1 MITTFRPSGC
11 TNACR
16 HSHRVSAGFKTA
28 LFSTKP
34 YIPYIVREPSMSIS
48 AIICD
53 APIAHKA
60 EGSDPYAWLQERD
73 TEAVLDYLKA
83 ENSYQQAQTADQ
95 AALRETLFEEIK
107 GRILETDLSLPSPWG
122 PYLYYT
128 RTTAGDEYA
137 LHYRCPRPA
146 DDSLTLDESREQLLL
161 DPNVLANGGFFSLG
175 AFSISPDHQRLAYS
189 IDSTGDEIYTL
200 FVKELSDGRVSE
212 LEFQDCDGSM
222 TWANDSLTLF
232 FGELDDT
239 HRPHK
244 LYRYRLD
251 GTAAEEVFHE
261 PDGRFFMHCY
271 RASSEQQLLLSVG
284 SKTTSEVWV
293 LDANQPQQ
301 DFSCIAPRVEDH
313 EYDVDHGAL
322 DGQWTWFIRTNRDG
336 INFALY
342 TAVDTGVA
350 PIEAQW
356 QILIPHSDTVMI
368 DGMSLN
374 AGAMTLSLREGGLP
388 IIEVHP
394 QDLPSYRVQLPDAAY
409 SLHVQNTLE
418 FASERIRLR
427 YEALNRPAQIRQ
439 LQLSNG
445 EQQVLK
451 QTPVLGPFDADA
463 YVSQRLWAT
472 APDGTQI
479 PISLV
484 IKREALGKPVP
495 LYLYGYGAYGE
506 SLDPWF
512 SHARLSLLDRGMAFA
527 IAHVR
532 GGGELGEAWYR
543 AGKQEH
549 KQNTFS
555 DFIACAEHL
564 IANGFT
570 SAPQLAISGGSA
582 GGLLIGAVL
591 NQRPELFGAAIAE
604 VPFVDVLNT
613 MLDPDLP
620 LTVTEYDEWG
630 NPQEPDVYERL
641 KAYAPYENVKAQ
653 AYPAMLVIAG
663 YNDSRVQYW
672 EAAKWVAKLRTAKT
686 DTNPL
691 LLKTELGAGHGG
703 MSGRYQGLRD
713 VALEYA
719 FLFKVLGVA

>member
-1 MITTFRPSGC
+1 MPL
-11 TNACR
+11 
-16 HSHRVSAGFKTA
+16 TA
-28 LFSTKP
+28 NDS
-34 YIPYIVREPSMSIS
+34 S
-48 AIICD
+48 

-60 EGSDPYAWLQERD
+60 EGADPYAWLQERD
-73 TEAVLDYLKA
+73 TDAVLDYLKA
-83 ENSYQQAQTADQ
+83 ENSYLDAQLAHQ
-95 AALRETLFEEIK
+95 GPLRETLFQEIK

-137 LHYRCPRPA
+137 RHYRCPRPA
-146 DDSLTLDESREQLLL
+146 DDSLTVDESREQLLL
-161 DPNVLANGGFFSLG
+161 DPNALANGGFFSLG

-189 IDSTGDEIYTL
+189 LDTTGEEIYTL
-200 FVKELSDGRVSE
+200 FVKELASDKVSE
-212 LEFQDCDGSM
+212 LSFDNCDGSM

-244 LYRYRLD
+244 LLRYRLD

-261 PDGRFFMHCY
+261 PDGRFFLHCY
-271 RASSEQQLLLSVG
+271 RSSSERQLLLSLG
-284 SKTTSEVWV
+284 SKTTGETWA
-293 LDANQPQQ
+293 LDATQPQLP
-301 DFSCIAPRVEDH
+301 FTCLAPRVEGH
-313 EYDVDHGAL
+313 EYDVDHGLL
-322 DGQWTWFIRTNRDG
+322 DGQWAWFIRSNRDG
-336 INFALY
+336 INFTLY
-342 TAVDTGVA
+342 QAEDNGAIPEQDDWQLLVPHNPEVMLDGV
-350 PIEAQW
+350 
-356 QILIPHSDTVMI
+356 T
-368 DGMSLN
+368 LN
-374 AGAMTLSLREGGLP
+374 AAAMTLSLREGGLP

-394 QDLPSYRVQLPDAAY
+394 RDLPVYRVQLPDAAY
-409 SLHVQNTLE
+409 SLHVQNSLE
-418 FASERIRLR
+418 FSSERIRLR
-427 YEALNRPAQIRQ
+427 YEALNRPAQVRQ
-439 LQLSNG
+439 LQLADG
-445 EQQVLK
+445 QQQVLK
-451 QTPVLGPFDADA
+451 ETPVLGPFDPEA

-472 APDGTQI
+472 AADGTQV

-484 IKREALGKPVP
+484 VKRDCLGQPTP

-512 SHARLSLLDRGMAFA
+512 SHARLSLLDRGVAFA

-564 IANGFT
+564 IAQGLT
-570 SAPQLAISGGSA
+570 SAQQLAISGGSA

-591 NQRPELFGAAIAE
+591 NQRPELFKVAIAE

-613 MLDPDLP
+613 MLDPELP

-630 NPQEPDVYERL
+630 NPEEPEVYARI
-641 KAYAPYENVKAQ
+641 KAYAPYENVRAQ
-653 AYPAMLVIAG
+653 AYPALLVIAG

-672 EAAKWVAKLRTAKT
+672 EAAKWVARLRATRT
-686 DTNPL
+686 DGNPL

-719 FLFKVLGVA
+719 FILNILGLA

>member
-1 MITTFRPSGC
+1 MPLSA
-11 TNACR
+11 NAT
-16 HSHRVSAGFKTA
+16 S
-28 LFSTKP
+28 
-34 YIPYIVREPSMSIS
+34 
-48 AIICD
+48 

-73 TEAVLDYLKA
+73 TDAVLDYLKA
-83 ENSYQQAQTADQ
+83 ENSYQESALADQ
-95 AALRETLFEEIK
+95 AALRETLFQEIK

-137 LHYRCPRPA
+137 RHYRCPRPA
-146 DDSLTLDESREQLLL
+146 DDSLSVDESAEQLLL
-161 DPNVLANGGFFSLG
+161 DPNELAGGGFFSLG

-189 IDSTGDEIYTL
+189 LDTTGEEVYTL
-200 FVKELSDGRVSE
+200 FVKELSNGKLSE
-212 LEFQDCDGSM
+212 LAFEDCDGSM

-261 PDGRFFMHCY
+261 PDGRFFLHCY
-271 RASSEQQLLLSVG
+271 RASSERQLLLSLG
-284 SKTTSEVWV
+284 SKTTSEVWA
-293 LDANQPQQ
+293 LDASRPQEA
-301 DFSCIAPRVEDH
+301 FACLAPRVEDH
-313 EYDVDHGAL
+313 EYDVDHGLL
-322 DGQWTWFIRTNRDG
+322 DGQWTWFIRSNRDG
-336 INFALY
+336 INYALY
-342 TAVDTGVA
+342 QA
-350 PIEAQW
+350 PDLGQAPEEADW
-356 QILIPHSDTVMI
+356 QLLIPHSDTVML
-368 DGMSLN
+368 DGLSLN

-394 QDLPSYRVQLPDAAY
+394 DGLPAYRVQLPDAAY

-418 FASERIRLR
+418 FVSDRIRLR
-427 YEALNRPAQIRQ
+427 YEALNRPAQVRQ
-439 LQLSNG
+439 LMLASGAQS
-445 EQQVLK
+445 VLK
-451 QTPVLGPFDADA
+451 ETPVLGVFDPEA
-463 YVSQRLWAT
+463 YVSQRLWAS
-472 APDGTQI
+472 AADGTQV

-484 IKREALGKPVP
+484 IKREALGQPTP

-512 SHARLSLLDRGMAFA
+512 SHARLSLLDRGVAFA

-564 IANGFT
+564 IAEGLT
-570 SAPQLAISGGSA
+570 SPEQLVISGGSA

-591 NQRPELFGAAIAE
+591 NQRPELFKAAIAE

-613 MLDPDLP
+613 MLDPELP

-630 NPQEPDVYERL
+630 NPEEPEVFDRI
-641 KAYAPYENVKAQ
+641 KAYAPYENVRAQ
-653 AYPAMLVIAG
+653 AYPATLVIAG

-672 EAAKWVAKLRTAKT
+672 EAAKWVAKLRANKT
-686 DTNPL
+686 DDNLL

-719 FLFKVLGVA
+719 FVLKILGLA

>member
-1 MITTFRPSGC
+1 MSLS
-11 TNACR
+11 A
-16 HSHRVSAGFKTA
+16 HVSN
-28 LFSTKP
+28 
-34 YIPYIVREPSMSIS
+34 
-48 AIICD
+48 
-53 APIAHKA
+53 APIARRDP
-60 EGSDPYAWLQERD
+60 GVDPYAWLQERD
-73 TEAVLDYLKA
+73 TDAVLDYLKA
-83 ENSYQQAQTADQ
+83 ENSYQEAQLADQ
-95 AALRETLFEEIK
+95 AELRETLFQEIK

-128 RTTAGDEYA
+128 RTTAGDEYPR
-137 LHYRCPRPA
+137 HYRCPRPA
-146 DDSLTLDESREQLLL
+146 DDSLSVDESREQLLL
-161 DPNVLANGGFFSLG
+161 DPNVLAGGGFFSLG

-189 IDSTGDEIYTL
+189 LDTTGDEIYTL
-200 FVKELSDGRVSE
+200 FVKELSNDKVSE
-212 LEFQDCDGSM
+212 LSFADCDGSM

-244 LYRYRLD
+244 LWRYRLD

-261 PDGRFFMHCY
+261 PDGRFFLHCY
-271 RASSEQQLLLSVG
+271 RSSSEKQLILSLG

-293 LDANQPQQ
+293 LDAAQPQRP
-301 DFSCIAPRVEDH
+301 FTCLAPRVENH
-313 EYDVDHGAL
+313 EYDVDHGLL
-322 DGQWTWFIRTNRDG
+322 DGQWTWLIRSNRDG

-342 TAVDTGVA
+342 QAADTGVA
-350 PIEAQW
+350 PTEADW
-356 QILIPHSDTVMI
+356 QNLIPHSDTVMI
-368 DGMSLN
+368 DGLSLN

-394 QDLPSYRVQLPDAAY
+394 QGLPAYRVQLPDAAY
-409 SLHVQNTLE
+409 SLHVQNSLE
-418 FASERIRLR
+418 FVSDRIRLR

-439 LQLSNG
+439 LDLASGAQV
-445 EQQVLK
+445 VLK

-472 APDGTQI
+472 APDGTQV

-484 IKREALGKPVP
+484 VKREALGQPVP

-512 SHARLSLLDRGMAFA
+512 SHSRLSLLDRGVAFA

-549 KQNTFS
+549 KHNTFS

-564 IANGFT
+564 ISNGFT
-570 SAPQLAISGGSA
+570 TAEQLAISGGSA

-591 NQRPELFGAAIAE
+591 NQRPELFKVAIAE

-630 NPQEPDVYERL
+630 NPEEPHVYDRIR
-641 KAYAPYENVKAQ
+641 AYAPYENVSAQ
-653 AYPAMLVIAG
+653 AYPALLVIAG

-672 EAAKWVAKLRTAKT
+672 EAAKWVAKLRATKT
-686 DTNPL
+686 DDNPL

-719 FLFKVLGVA
+719 FVLKVLRVA

>member
-1 MITTFRPSGC
+1 MPLPANDS
-11 TNACR
+11 
-16 HSHRVSAGFKTA
+16 S
-28 LFSTKP
+28 
-34 YIPYIVREPSMSIS
+34 
-48 AIICD
+48 

-60 EGSDPYAWLQERD
+60 NGADPYAWLQERD
-73 TEAVLDYLKA
+73 TDAVLDYLKA
-83 ENSYQQAQTADQ
+83 ENSYLDAQLAHQAP
-95 AALRETLFEEIK
+95 LRETLFQEIK

-128 RTTAGDEYA
+128 RTTAGDEYPR
-137 LHYRCPRPA
+137 HYRCPRPA
-146 DDSLTLDESREQLLL
+146 DDSLTVDASREQLLL
-161 DPNVLANGGFFSLG
+161 DPNALANGGFFSLG

-189 IDSTGDEIYTL
+189 LDTTGEEIYTL
-200 FVKELSDGRVSE
+200 FVKELASGKVSE
-212 LEFQDCDGSM
+212 LSFDNCDGSM

-244 LYRYRLD
+244 LFRYRLD

-261 PDGRFFMHCY
+261 PDGRFFLHCY
-271 RASSEQQLLLSVG
+271 RSSSERQLLLSLS
-284 SKTTSEVWV
+284 SKTTGETWV
-293 LDANQPQQ
+293 LDAAQPQLP
-301 DFSCIAPRVEDH
+301 FTRLAPRVEGH
-313 EYDVDHGAL
+313 EYDVDHGQL
-322 DGQWTWFIRTNRDG
+322 DGQWTWFIRSNREG

-342 TAVDTGVA
+342 QAVDNGAPPEQDDWRLLVPHNPEVMLDGV
-350 PIEAQW
+350 
-356 QILIPHSDTVMI
+356 T
-368 DGMSLN
+368 LN

-394 QDLPSYRVQLPDAAY
+394 QGLPAYRVQLPDAAY
-409 SLHVQNTLE
+409 SLHVQNSLE
-418 FASERIRLR
+418 FSSERIRLR
-427 YEALNRPAQIRQ
+427 YEALNRPAQVRQ
-439 LQLSNG
+439 LQLADG
-445 EQQVLK
+445 QQQVLK
-451 QTPVLGPFDADA
+451 QTPVLGPFDPDA
-463 YVSQRLWAT
+463 YVSQRLWAS
-472 APDGTQI
+472 AADGTQV

-484 IKREALGKPVP
+484 VKRECLGQPTP

-512 SHARLSLLDRGMAFA
+512 SHARLSLLDRGVAFA

-564 IANGFT
+564 IAQGLT
-570 SAPQLAISGGSA
+570 SAQQLAISGGSA

-591 NQRPELFGAAIAE
+591 NQRPELFRAAIAE

-613 MLDPDLP
+613 MLDPELP

-630 NPQEPDVYERL
+630 NPEEPEVYERI
-641 KAYAPYENVKAQ
+641 KAYAPYENVRAQ
-653 AYPAMLVIAG
+653 AYPATLVIAG

-672 EAAKWVAKLRTAKT
+672 EAAKWVAKLRATKT
-686 DTNPL
+686 DDNPL

-719 FLFKVLGVA
+719 FILNILGLG

>member
-1 MITTFRPSGC
+1 MPPSTHIT
-11 TNACR
+11 A
-16 HSHRVSAGFKTA
+16 
-28 LFSTKP
+28 
-34 YIPYIVREPSMSIS
+34 
-48 AIICD
+48 
-53 APIAHKA
+53 APIARSA
-60 EGSDPYAWLQERD
+60 PGQDPYAWLQERD
-73 TEAVLDYLKA
+73 SSEVLDYLKA
-83 ENSYQQAQTADQ
+83 ENAWQEAQLDDQ
-95 AALRETLFEEIK
+95 KELRETLFQEIK

-128 RTTAGDEYA
+128 RTTAGDEYPR
-137 LHYRCPRPA
+137 HYRCPRPA
-146 DDSLTLDESREQLLL
+146 DDSQQIDESAEELLL

-175 AFSISPDHQRLAYS
+175 AFSISPDHKRLAYS
-189 IDSTGDEIYTL
+189 LDTNGEEIYTL
-200 FVKELSDGRVSE
+200 YVKELSSGKVSE
-212 LEFQDCDGSM
+212 LTFENCDGSM

-251 GTAAEEVFHE
+251 GTAAEQVFHE
-261 PDGRFFMHCY
+261 PDGRFFLHCY
-271 RASSEQQLLLSVG
+271 RSSSERQLLLALG
-284 SKTTSEVWV
+284 SKTTSEIWA
-293 LDANQPQQ
+293 LDAEQPQQ
-301 DFSCIAPRVEDH
+301 AFACLAPRVEGH
-313 EYDVDHGAL
+313 EYDVDHGKL
-322 DGQWTWFIRTNRDG
+322 EDQWTWFIRSNRDG
-336 INFALY
+336 INFALFQAPGNGSVPSEEQWHNLIAHDD
-342 TAVDTGVA
+342 AVMLDGV
-350 PIEAQW
+350 
-356 QILIPHSDTVMI
+356 T
-368 DGMSLN
+368 LN
-374 AGAMTLSLREGGLP
+374 ARAMTLSLRIGGLP
-388 IIEVHP
+388 VIDVHP
-394 QDLPSYRVQLPDAAY
+394 QGLPSYRVELPDAAY
-409 SLHVQNTLE
+409 SLYVQNSLE
-418 FASERIRLR
+418 FDSDKIRLR
-427 YEALNRPAQIRQ
+427 YEALNRPAQVRQ
-439 LQLSNG
+439 LELASG
-445 EQQVLK
+445 AQQVLK
-451 QTPVLGPFDADA
+451 ETPVLGEFNADD

-472 APDGTQI
+472 SADGTQV

-484 IKREALGKPVP
+484 VKRDQVGQPTP
-495 LYLYGYGAYGE
+495 LYLYGYGAYGS

-512 SHARLSLLDRGMAFA
+512 SHARLSLLDRGVAFA

-564 IANGFT
+564 IAQGLTT
-570 SAPQLAISGGSA
+570 SKQLAISGGSA

-591 NQRPELFGAAIAE
+591 NQRPELFQAAIAE

-630 NPQEPDVYERL
+630 NPQEPEVYERI
-641 KAYAPYENVKAQ
+641 KAYAPYENVSAQ

-672 EAAKWVAKLRTAKT
+672 EAAKWVAKLRATKT
-686 DTNPL
+686 DDNLL

-719 FLFKVLGVA
+719 FVFKALGLV

>member
-1 MITTFRPSGC
+1 MPPSTHIT
-11 TNACR
+11 A
-16 HSHRVSAGFKTA
+16 
-28 LFSTKP
+28 
-34 YIPYIVREPSMSIS
+34 
-48 AIICD
+48 
-53 APIAHKA
+53 APIARSA
-60 EGSDPYAWLQERD
+60 PGQDPYAWLQERD
-73 TEAVLDYLKA
+73 SSEVLDYLKA
-83 ENSYQQAQTADQ
+83 ENAWQEAQLADQ
-95 AALRETLFEEIK
+95 KELRETLFQEIK

-137 LHYRCPRPA
+137 RHYRCPRPA
-146 DDSLTLDESREQLLL
+146 DDSQQIDEHAEELLL

-175 AFSISPDHQRLAYS
+175 AFSISPDHKRLAYS
-189 IDSTGDEIYTL
+189 LDTNGEEIYTL
-200 FVKELSDGRVSE
+200 YVKELSSGKVSE
-212 LEFQDCDGSM
+212 LAFEDCDGSM

-232 FGELDDT
+232 FGELDET

-244 LYRYRLD
+244 LYRYHLD

-261 PDGRFFMHCY
+261 PDGRFFLHCY
-271 RASSEQQLLLSVG
+271 RSSSERQLLLSLG
-284 SKTTSEVWV
+284 SKTTSEIWA
-293 LDANQPQQ
+293 LDAEQPQQ
-301 DFSCIAPRVEDH
+301 AFACLAPRVEGH
-313 EYDVDHGAL
+313 EYDVDHGKL
-322 DGQWTWFIRTNRDG
+322 NEQWTWFIRSNRDG
-336 INFALY
+336 INFALFQ
-342 TAVDTGVA
+342 AADNAGV
-350 PIEAQW
+350 PSEDQW
-356 QILIPHSDTVMI
+356 QNLIAHDNAVML
-368 DGMSLN
+368 DGVTLN
-374 AGAMTLSLREGGLP
+374 ARAMTLSLRIGGLP
-388 IIEVHP
+388 VIDVHP
-394 QDLPSYRVQLPDAAY
+394 QGLPSYRVELPDAAY
-409 SLHVQNTLE
+409 SLYVQNSLE
-418 FASERIRLR
+418 FDSDKIRLR
-427 YEALNRPAQIRQ
+427 YEALNRPAQVRQ
-439 LQLSNG
+439 LELASGVQH
-445 EQQVLK
+445 VLK
-451 QTPVLGPFDADA
+451 ETPVLGVFNADD

-472 APDGTQI
+472 SADGTQV

-484 IKREALGKPVP
+484 VRRDQVGQPTP
-495 LYLYGYGAYGE
+495 LYLYGYGAYGS

-512 SHARLSLLDRGMAFA
+512 SHARLSLLDRGVAFA

-564 IANGFT
+564 IAQGLTT
-570 SAPQLAISGGSA
+570 SEQLAISGGSA

-591 NQRPELFGAAIAE
+591 NQRPELFQAAIAE

-630 NPQEPDVYERL
+630 NPQEPEVYARI
-641 KAYAPYENVKAQ
+641 KAYAPYENVSAQ

-672 EAAKWVAKLRTAKT
+672 EAAKWVAKLRATKT
-686 DTNPL
+686 DDNLL

-719 FLFKVLGVA
+719 FVFKALGLV

>member
-1 MITTFRPSGC
+1 MPPS
-11 TNACR
+11 THA
-16 HSHRVSAGFKTA
+16 AG
-28 LFSTKP
+28 
-34 YIPYIVREPSMSIS
+34 
-48 AIICD
+48 
-53 APIAHKA
+53 APIARQDS
-60 EGSDPYAWLQERD
+60 GQDPYAWLQERD
-73 TEAVLDYLKA
+73 SSEVLDYLKA
-83 ENSYQQAQTADQ
+83 ENAWQEAQLADQ
-95 AALRETLFEEIK
+95 KELRETLFQEIK

-137 LHYRCPRPA
+137 RHYRCPRPA
-146 DDSLTLDESREQLLL
+146 DDSQQIDENAEELLL

-189 IDSTGDEIYTL
+189 LDTNGEEIYTL
-200 FVKELSDGRVSE
+200 YVKELSSGKVSE
-212 LEFQDCDGSM
+212 LAFKDCDGSM

-232 FGELDDT
+232 FGELDET

-261 PDGRFFMHCY
+261 PDGRFFLHCY
-271 RASSEQQLLLSVG
+271 RSSSERQLLLSLG
-284 SKTTSEVWV
+284 SKTTSEIWA
-293 LDANQPQQ
+293 LDAEQPQQ
-301 DFSCIAPRVEDH
+301 AFACLAPRVEGH
-313 EYDVDHGAL
+313 EYDVDHGKL
-322 DGQWTWFIRTNRDG
+322 DEQWTWFIRSNRDG
-336 INFALY
+336 INFALFQ
-342 TAVDTGVA
+342 AADNAGV
-350 PIEAQW
+350 PSEDQW
-356 QILIPHSDTVMI
+356 QNLIAHDDAVML
-368 DGMSLN
+368 DGVTLN
-374 AGAMTLSLREGGLP
+374 ARAMTLSLRIGGLP
-388 IIEVHP
+388 VIDVHP
-394 QDLPSYRVQLPDAAY
+394 QGLPSYRVELPDAAY
-409 SLHVQNTLE
+409 SLYVQNSLE
-418 FASERIRLR
+418 FDSDKIRLR
-427 YEALNRPAQIRQ
+427 YEALNRPAQVRQ
-439 LQLSNG
+439 LELASGVQH
-445 EQQVLK
+445 VLK
-451 QTPVLGPFDADA
+451 ETPVLGVFNADD

-472 APDGTQI
+472 SADGTQV

-484 IKREALGKPVP
+484 VRRDQVGRPTP
-495 LYLYGYGAYGE
+495 LYLYGYGAYGS

-512 SHARLSLLDRGMAFA
+512 SHARLSLLDRGVAFA

-564 IANGFT
+564 IAQGLTT
-570 SAPQLAISGGSA
+570 SEQLAISGGSA

-591 NQRPELFGAAIAE
+591 NQRPELFQAAIAE

-630 NPQEPDVYERL
+630 NPQEPEVYARI
-641 KAYAPYENVKAQ
+641 KAYAPYENVSAQ

-672 EAAKWVAKLRTAKT
+672 EAAKWVAKLRATKT
-686 DTNPL
+686 DDNLL

-719 FLFKVLGVA
+719 FVFKALGLV

>member
-1 MITTFRPSGC
+1 MP
-11 TNACR
+11 
-16 HSHRVSAGFKTA
+16 HSAHAS
-28 LFSTKP
+28 S
-34 YIPYIVREPSMSIS
+34 
-48 AIICD
+48 

-60 EGSDPYAWLQERD
+60 DGDDPYAWLQERD
-73 TEAVLDYLKA
+73 TAPVLDYLKA
-83 ENSYQQAQTADQ
+83 ENAYQEAMLADQ
-95 AALRETLFEEIK
+95 AELRENLFNEIK

-137 LHYRCPRPA
+137 RHYRCPRPA
-146 DDSLTLDESREQLLL
+146 DDSLQVDESAEALLL

-189 IDSTGDEIYTL
+189 LDTTGEEVYTL
-200 FVKELSDGRVSE
+200 FVKELASGKVSE
-212 LEFQDCDGSM
+212 LAFQDCDGSM

-232 FGELDDT
+232 FAELDDT

-251 GTAAEEVFHE
+251 STAAEEVFHE
-261 PDGRFFMHCY
+261 PDGRFFLHCY
-271 RASSEQQLLLSVG
+271 RASSERQLLLSLG
-284 SKTTSEVWV
+284 SKTTSEVWA
-293 LDANQPQQ
+293 LDASKPQQ
-301 DFSCIAPRVEDH
+301 AFSCLAPRVEDH
-313 EYDVDHGAL
+313 EYDVDHGLL
-322 DGQWTWFIRTNRDG
+322 DGQWSWLIRTNRDG

-342 TAVDTGVA
+342 QAPDTGRV
-350 PIEAQW
+350 PSEDQW
-356 QILIPHSDTVMI
+356 QNLIPHSDEVMFE
-368 DGMSLN
+368 GLSLN
-374 AGAMTLSLREGGLP
+374 ASAMTLSLRIGGLP

-394 QDLPSYRVQLPDAAY
+394 QGLPTYRVQLPDAAY
-409 SLHVQNTLE
+409 SLYVQNSLE
-418 FASERIRLR
+418 FVSDRIRLR
-427 YEALNRPAQIRQ
+427 YEALNRPAQVRQ
-439 LQLSNG
+439 LELASG
-445 EQQVLK
+445 AQQVLK
-451 QTPVLGPFDADA
+451 ETPVLGPFDADA

-472 APDGTQI
+472 APDGTQV

-484 IKREALGKPVP
+484 VKREMLGQPTP

-512 SHARLSLLDRGMAFA
+512 SHARLSLLDRGVAFA

-549 KQNTFS
+549 KQNSFD

-564 IANGFT
+564 IAQGFT
-570 SAPQLAISGGSA
+570 SAAQLAISGGSA

-591 NQRPELFGAAIAE
+591 NQRPELFAAAIAE

-630 NPQEPDVYERL
+630 NPQEPEVYARI
-641 KAYAPYENVKAQ
+641 KAYAPYENVRAQ
-653 AYPAMLVIAG
+653 AYPATLVIAG

-672 EAAKWVAKLRTAKT
+672 EAAKWVAKLRVTKT
-686 DTNPL
+686 DDNLL

-719 FLFKVLGVA
+719 FVFKVLGICR

>member
-1 MITTFRPSGC
+1 MPHCAHAS
-11 TNACR
+11 
-16 HSHRVSAGFKTA
+16 S
-28 LFSTKP
+28 
-34 YIPYIVREPSMSIS
+34 
-48 AIICD
+48 

-60 EGSDPYAWLQERD
+60 DGDDPYAWLQERD
-73 TEAVLDYLKA
+73 TAPVLDYLKA
-83 ENSYQQAQTADQ
+83 ENAYQQAMLADQ
-95 AALRETLFEEIK
+95 AELRESLFNEIK

-137 LHYRCPRPA
+137 RHYRCPCPA
-146 DDSLTLDESREQLLL
+146 DDGLQVDESAEELLL

-175 AFSISPDHQRLAYS
+175 AFSISPDHRRLAYS
-189 IDSTGDEIYTL
+189 LDTTGEEIYTL
-200 FVKELSDGRVSE
+200 FVKELASGKVSE
-212 LEFQDCDGSM
+212 LAFEDCDGSM

-232 FGELDDT
+232 FAELDDT

-251 GTAAEEVFHE
+251 GTVAEEVFHE
-261 PDGRFFMHCY
+261 PDGRFFLHCY
-271 RASSEQQLLLSVG
+271 RASSERQLLVSLG
-284 SKTTSEVWV
+284 SKTTSEVWA
-293 LDANQPQQ
+293 LDASQPQQ
-301 DFSCIAPRVEDH
+301 AFSCLAPRVEDH
-313 EYDVDHGAL
+313 EYDVDHGLL
-322 DGQWTWFIRTNRDG
+322 DGQWSWLIRTNRDG

-342 TAVDTGVA
+342 QAPDTGRV
-350 PIEAQW
+350 PSEDQW
-356 QILIPHSDTVMI
+356 QNLIPHSDEVMLE
-368 DGMSLN
+368 GLSLN
-374 AGAMTLSLREGGLP
+374 ASAMTLSLRIGGLP

-394 QDLPSYRVQLPDAAY
+394 QGLPTYRVQLPDAAY
-409 SLHVQNTLE
+409 SLYVQNSLE
-418 FASERIRLR
+418 FVSDRIRLR
-427 YEALNRPAQIRQ
+427 YEALNRPAQVRQ
-439 LQLSNG
+439 LELASGAQH
-445 EQQVLK
+445 VLK
-451 QTPVLGPFDADA
+451 ETPVLGPFDADA

-472 APDGTQI
+472 APDGTQV

-484 IKREALGKPVP
+484 VKREMLGQPTP

-512 SHARLSLLDRGMAFA
+512 SHARLSLLDRGVAFA

-543 AGKQEH
+543 AGKQQH
-549 KQNTFS
+549 KQNSFD
-555 DFIACAEHL
+555 DFITCAEHL

-570 SAPQLAISGGSA
+570 SAAQLVISGGSA

-591 NQRPELFGAAIAE
+591 NQRPELFAAAIAE

-630 NPQEPDVYERL
+630 NPQEPEVHARI
-641 KAYAPYENVKAQ
+641 KAYAPYENVRAQ
-653 AYPAMLVIAG
+653 AYPATLVIAG

-672 EAAKWVAKLRTAKT
+672 EAAKWVAKLRVTKT
-686 DTNPL
+686 DDNLL

-719 FLFKVLGVA
+719 FVFKVLGIA

>member
-1 MITTFRPSGC
+1 MPL
-11 TNACR
+11 
-16 HSHRVSAGFKTA
+16 SAHVC
-28 LFSTKP
+28 S
-34 YIPYIVREPSMSIS
+34 
-48 AIICD
+48 

-60 EGSDPYAWLQERD
+60 EGDDPYAWLQERD
-73 TEAVLDYLKA
+73 SAQVLDYLKA
-83 ENSYQQAQTADQ
+83 ENRYQEAQLADQ
-95 AALRETLFEEIK
+95 AELRETLFEEIK

-137 LHYRCPRPA
+137 RHYRCPRPA
-146 DDSLTLDESREQLLL
+146 DDSQHVDESAEELLL

-189 IDSTGDEIYTL
+189 LDTSGEEVYTL

-212 LEFQDCDGSM
+212 LAFENCDGSM

-232 FGELDDT
+232 FGELDET
-239 HRPHK
+239 HRPHR
-244 LYRYRLD
+244 LFRYRLD

-261 PDGRFFMHCY
+261 TDGRFFLHCY
-271 RASSEQQLLLSVG
+271 RSSSERQLVLSLG

-293 LDANQPQQ
+293 LNASTPQQ
-301 DFSCIAPRVEDH
+301 PFTCIAARVEDH
-313 EYDVDHGAL
+313 EYDVDHGKL
-322 DGQWTWFIRTNRDG
+322 DDQWTWLIRSNRDG

-342 TAVDTGVA
+342 GAADTGAV
-350 PIEAQW
+350 PSEADW
-356 QILIPHSDTVMI
+356 QNLIPHSDTVMLE
-368 DGMSLN
+368 GMSLN
-374 AGAMTLSLREGGLP
+374 AQAMTLSLREGGLP

-394 QDLPSYRVQLPDAAY
+394 QGLPAYRVQLPDAAY
-409 SLHVQNTLE
+409 SLHVQNSLE
-418 FASERIRLR
+418 FASDKIRLR

-439 LQLSNG
+439 LELATGTQK
-445 EQQVLK
+445 VLK
-451 QTPVLGPFDADA
+451 ETPVLGPFDPDA

-472 APDGTQI
+472 AADGTQV

-484 IKREALGKPVP
+484 IKRENLGQPTP

-512 SHARLSLLDRGMAFA
+512 SHARLSLLDRGVAFA

-555 DFIACAEHL
+555 DFISCAEHL

-570 SAPQLAISGGSA
+570 SANQLAISGGSA
-582 GGLLIGAVL
+582 GGLLMGAVL
-591 NQRPELFGAAIAE
+591 NQRPDLFKAAIAE

-630 NPQEPDVYERL
+630 NPEELEVYERI
-641 KAYAPYENVKAQ
+641 KAYAPYENVSAQ
-653 AYPAMLVIAG
+653 AYPATLVIAG

-672 EAAKWVAKLRTAKT
+672 EAAKWVAKLRATKS
-686 DTNPL
+686 DNNLL

-719 FLFKVLGVA
+719 FVLNVLGIA

>member
-1 MITTFRPSGC
+1 MPLPANDS
-11 TNACR
+11 
-16 HSHRVSAGFKTA
+16 S
-28 LFSTKP
+28 
-34 YIPYIVREPSMSIS
+34 
-48 AIICD
+48 

-60 EGSDPYAWLQERD
+60 EGADPYAWLQERD
-73 TEAVLDYLKA
+73 TDAVLDYLNA
-83 ENSYQQAQTADQ
+83 ENSYQEARLAHQAP
-95 AALRETLFEEIK
+95 LRETLFQEIK

-137 LHYRCPRPA
+137 RHYRCPRPA
-146 DDSLTLDESREQLLL
+146 DDSLTVDESREQLLL
-161 DPNVLANGGFFSLG
+161 DPNALANGGFFSLG

-189 IDSTGDEIYTL
+189 LDTTGEEIYTL
-200 FVKELSDGRVSE
+200 FIKELSNGKVSE
-212 LEFQDCDGSM
+212 LSFDNCDGSM

-244 LYRYRLD
+244 LFRYRLD

-261 PDGRFFMHCY
+261 PDGRFFLHCY
-271 RASSEQQLLLSVG
+271 RSSSERQLLLSLG
-284 SKTTSEVWV
+284 SKTTGETWA
-293 LDANQPQQ
+293 LDAAQPQLP
-301 DFSCIAPRVEDH
+301 FTCLAPRVEGH
-313 EYDVDHGAL
+313 EYDVDHGQL
-322 DGQWTWFIRTNRDG
+322 DGQWTWFIRSNREG

-342 TAVDTGVA
+342 QAADQGAIPEESDWQLLVPHNPEVMLDGV
-350 PIEAQW
+350 
-356 QILIPHSDTVMI
+356 T
-368 DGMSLN
+368 LN

-394 QDLPSYRVQLPDAAY
+394 QDLPVYRVQLPDAAY
-409 SLHVQNTLE
+409 SLHVQNSLE
-418 FASERIRLR
+418 FSSDRIRLR
-427 YEALNRPAQIRQ
+427 YEALNRPAQVRQ
-439 LQLSNG
+439 LQLADG
-445 EQQVLK
+445 QQQVLK
-451 QTPVLGPFDADA
+451 ETPVLGPFDADA

-472 APDGTQI
+472 AADGTQV

-484 IKREALGKPVP
+484 VKRECLGQPTP

-512 SHARLSLLDRGMAFA
+512 SHARLSLLDRGVAFA

-564 IANGFT
+564 IAQGLT
-570 SAPQLAISGGSA
+570 SAQQLAISGGSA

-591 NQRPELFGAAIAE
+591 NQRPELFQAAIAE

-630 NPQEPDVYERL
+630 NPEEPEVYERI
-641 KAYAPYENVKAQ
+641 KAYAPYENVRAQ
-653 AYPAMLVIAG
+653 AYPATLVIAG

-672 EAAKWVAKLRTAKT
+672 EAAKWVAKLRATKT
-686 DTNPL
+686 DDNPL

-719 FLFKVLGVA
+719 FILNILGLD

>member
-1 MITTFRPSGC
+1 MPL
-11 TNACR
+11 
-16 HSHRVSAGFKTA
+16 TA
-28 LFSTKP
+28 NDS
-34 YIPYIVREPSMSIS
+34 S
-48 AIICD
+48 

-60 EGSDPYAWLQERD
+60 EGADPYAWLQERD
-73 TEAVLDYLKA
+73 TDAVLDYLKA
-83 ENSYQQAQTADQ
+83 ENSYLDAQLAHQ
-95 AALRETLFEEIK
+95 GPLRETLFQEIK

-137 LHYRCPRPA
+137 RHYRCPRPA
-146 DDSLTLDESREQLLL
+146 DDSLTVDESREQLLL
-161 DPNVLANGGFFSLG
+161 DPNALANGGFFSLG

-189 IDSTGDEIYTL
+189 LDTTGEEIYTL
-200 FVKELSDGRVSE
+200 FVKELASNKVSE
-212 LEFQDCDGSM
+212 LSFDNCDGSM

-244 LYRYRLD
+244 LLRYRLD

-261 PDGRFFMHCY
+261 PDGRFFLHCY
-271 RASSEQQLLLSVG
+271 RSSSERQLLLSLG
-284 SKTTSEVWV
+284 SKTTGETWA
-293 LDANQPQQ
+293 LDATQPQLP
-301 DFSCIAPRVEDH
+301 FTCLAPRVEGH
-313 EYDVDHGAL
+313 EYDVDHGLL
-322 DGQWTWFIRTNRDG
+322 DGQWTWFIRSNRDG

-342 TAVDTGVA
+342 QAADNGAIPEQDDWQLLVPHNPEVMLDGV
-350 PIEAQW
+350 
-356 QILIPHSDTVMI
+356 T
-368 DGMSLN
+368 LN
-374 AGAMTLSLREGGLP
+374 AAAMTLSLREGGLP

-394 QDLPSYRVQLPDAAY
+394 RDLPVYRVQLPDAAY
-409 SLHVQNTLE
+409 SLHVQNSLE
-418 FASERIRLR
+418 FSSERIRLR
-427 YEALNRPAQIRQ
+427 YEALNRPAQVRQ
-439 LQLSNG
+439 LQLADG
-445 EQQVLK
+445 QQQVLK
-451 QTPVLGPFDADA
+451 ETPVLGPFDPEA

-472 APDGTQI
+472 AADGTQV

-484 IKREALGKPVP
+484 VKRDCLGQPTP

-512 SHARLSLLDRGMAFA
+512 SHARLSLLDRGVAFA

-549 KQNTFS
+549 KHNTFS

-564 IANGFT
+564 IAQGLT
-570 SAPQLAISGGSA
+570 SAQQLAISGGSA

-591 NQRPELFGAAIAE
+591 NQRPELFKVAIAE

-613 MLDPDLP
+613 MLDPELP

-630 NPQEPDVYERL
+630 NPEELEVYARI
-641 KAYAPYENVKAQ
+641 KAYAPYENVRAQ
-653 AYPAMLVIAG
+653 AYPALLVIAG

-672 EAAKWVAKLRTAKT
+672 EAAKWVARLRATRT
-686 DTNPL
+686 DGNPL

-719 FLFKVLGVA
+719 FILNILGLA

>member
-1 MITTFRPSGC
+1 MPPSTHIT
-11 TNACR
+11 A
-16 HSHRVSAGFKTA
+16 
-28 LFSTKP
+28 
-34 YIPYIVREPSMSIS
+34 
-48 AIICD
+48 
-53 APIAHKA
+53 APIARSA
-60 EGSDPYAWLQERD
+60 PGQDPYAWLQERD
-73 TEAVLDYLKA
+73 SSEVLDYLKA
-83 ENSYQQAQTADQ
+83 ENAWQEAQLDDQ
-95 AALRETLFEEIK
+95 KELRETLFQEIK

-128 RTTAGDEYA
+128 RTTAGDEYPR
-137 LHYRCPRPA
+137 HYRCPRPT
-146 DDSLTLDESREQLLL
+146 DDSQQIDESAEELLL

-175 AFSISPDHQRLAYS
+175 AFSISPDHKRLAYS
-189 IDSTGDEIYTL
+189 LDTNGEEIYTL
-200 FVKELSDGRVSE
+200 YVKELSSGKVSE
-212 LEFQDCDGSM
+212 LTFENCDGSM

-251 GTAAEEVFHE
+251 GTAAEQVFHE
-261 PDGRFFMHCY
+261 PDGRFFLHCY
-271 RASSEQQLLLSVG
+271 RSSSERQLLLALG
-284 SKTTSEVWV
+284 SKTTSEIWA
-293 LDANQPQQ
+293 LDAEQPQQ
-301 DFSCIAPRVEDH
+301 AFACLAPRVEGH
-313 EYDVDHGAL
+313 EYDVDHGKL
-322 DGQWTWFIRTNRDG
+322 DDQWTWFIRSNRDG
-336 INFALY
+336 INFALFQAPDNGSVPSEEQWHNLIAHDD
-342 TAVDTGVA
+342 AVMLDGV
-350 PIEAQW
+350 
-356 QILIPHSDTVMI
+356 T
-368 DGMSLN
+368 LN
-374 AGAMTLSLREGGLP
+374 ARAMTLSLRIGGLP
-388 IIEVHP
+388 VIDVHP
-394 QDLPSYRVQLPDAAY
+394 QGLPSYRVELPDAAY
-409 SLHVQNTLE
+409 SLYVQNSLE
-418 FASERIRLR
+418 FDSDKIRLR
-427 YEALNRPAQIRQ
+427 YEALNRPAQVRQ
-439 LQLSNG
+439 LELASG
-445 EQQVLK
+445 AQQVLK
-451 QTPVLGPFDADA
+451 ETPVLGEFNADD

-472 APDGTQI
+472 SADGTQV

-484 IKREALGKPVP
+484 VKRDQVGQPTP
-495 LYLYGYGAYGE
+495 LYLYGYGAYGS

-512 SHARLSLLDRGMAFA
+512 SHARLSLLDRGVAFA

-564 IANGFT
+564 IAQGLTT
-570 SAPQLAISGGSA
+570 SKQLAISGGSA

-591 NQRPELFGAAIAE
+591 NQRPELFQAAIAE

-630 NPQEPDVYERL
+630 NPQEPEVYERI
-641 KAYAPYENVKAQ
+641 KAYAPYENVSAQ

-672 EAAKWVAKLRTAKT
+672 EAAKWVAKLRATKT
-686 DTNPL
+686 DDNLL

-719 FLFKVLGVA
+719 FVFKALGLV

>member
-1 MITTFRPSGC
+1 MP
-11 TNACR
+11 
-16 HSHRVSAGFKTA
+16 VSAHVT
-28 LFSTKP
+28 S
-34 YIPYIVREPSMSIS
+34 
-48 AIICD
+48 
-53 APIAHKA
+53 APIARKA
-60 EGSDPYAWLQERD
+60 EGPDPYAWLQERD
-73 TEAVLDYLKA
+73 TDAVLDYLKA
-83 ENSYQQAQTADQ
+83 ENSYQEAALADQ
-95 AALRETLFEEIK
+95 AALRETLFQEIK

-137 LHYRCPRPA
+137 RHYRCPRPA
-146 DDSLTLDESREQLLL
+146 DDSLSVDESQEQLLL
-161 DPNVLANGGFFSLG
+161 DPNELAKGGFFSLG

-189 IDSTGDEIYTL
+189 LDTSGEEVYTL
-200 FVKELSDGRVSE
+200 FVKELSSGKVSE
-212 LEFQDCDGSM
+212 LAFADCDGSM

-244 LYRYRLD
+244 LFRYRLD

-261 PDGRFFMHCY
+261 PDGRFFLHCY
-271 RASSEQQLLLSVG
+271 RSSSEKQLLLSLG

-293 LDANQPQQ
+293 LDAAQPQHA
-301 DFSCIAPRVEDH
+301 FTCLAPRVEHH
-313 EYDVDHGAL
+313 EYDVDHGLL
-322 DGQWTWFIRTNRDG
+322 DGQWTWFIRSNRDG

-342 TAVDTGVA
+342 QA
-350 PIEAQW
+350 PDLGTVPSQADW
-356 QILIPHSDTVMI
+356 QNLIPHSNSVMLE
-368 DGMSLN
+368 GLSLN
-374 AGAMTLSLREGGLP
+374 SSAMTLSLREGGLP

-394 QDLPSYRVQLPDAAY
+394 EGLPAYRVQLPDAAY
-409 SLHVQNTLE
+409 SLHVQNSLE
-418 FASERIRLR
+418 FVSQRIRLR

-439 LQLSNG
+439 LDLAGG
-445 EQQVLK
+445 EQKVLK
-451 QTPVLGPFDADA
+451 ETPVLGVFDPDA

-472 APDGTQI
+472 AVDGTQV

-484 IKREALGKPVP
+484 IKREALGRPAP

-512 SHARLSLLDRGMAFA
+512 SHARLSLLERGVAFA

-564 IANGFT
+564 IAQGLTT
-570 SAPQLAISGGSA
+570 SEQLAISGGSA

-591 NQRPELFGAAIAE
+591 NQRPELFKAAIAE

-613 MLDPDLP
+613 MLDPELP

-630 NPQEPDVYERL
+630 NPEEPEVYARI
-641 KAYAPYENVKAQ
+641 KAYAPYENVEAK
-653 AYPAMLVIAG
+653 AYPATLVIAG

-672 EAAKWVAKLRTAKT
+672 EAAKWVARLRATKT
-686 DTNPL
+686 DDHLL

-719 FLFKVLGVA
+719 FVFKILGIA

>member
-1 MITTFRPSGC
+1 MP
-11 TNACR
+11 
-16 HSHRVSAGFKTA
+16 VSAHVT
-28 LFSTKP
+28 S
-34 YIPYIVREPSMSIS
+34 
-48 AIICD
+48 
-53 APIAHKA
+53 APIARKA
-60 EGSDPYAWLQERD
+60 EGPDPYAWLQERD
-73 TEAVLDYLKA
+73 TDAVLDYLKA
-83 ENSYQQAQTADQ
+83 ENSYQEAALADQ
-95 AALRETLFEEIK
+95 AALRETLFQEIK

-137 LHYRCPRPA
+137 RHYRCPRPA
-146 DDSLTLDESREQLLL
+146 DDSLSVDESQEQLLL
-161 DPNVLANGGFFSLG
+161 DPNELAKGGFFSLG

-189 IDSTGDEIYTL
+189 LDTSGEEVYTL
-200 FVKELSDGRVSE
+200 FVKELSSGKVSE
-212 LEFQDCDGSM
+212 LAFADCDGSM

-244 LYRYRLD
+244 LFRYRLD

-261 PDGRFFMHCY
+261 PDGRFFLHCY
-271 RASSEQQLLLSVG
+271 RSSSEKQLLLSLG

-293 LDANQPQQ
+293 LDAAQPQQ
-301 DFSCIAPRVEDH
+301 AFTCLAPRVEHH
-313 EYDVDHGAL
+313 EYDVDHGLL
-322 DGQWTWFIRTNRDG
+322 DGQWTWFIRSNRDG

-342 TAVDTGVA
+342 QA
-350 PIEAQW
+350 PDQGTVPSQSDW
-356 QILIPHSDTVMI
+356 QNLIPHSNSVMLE
-368 DGMSLN
+368 GLSLN
-374 AGAMTLSLREGGLP
+374 SSAMTLSLREGGLP

-394 QDLPSYRVQLPDAAY
+394 EGLPAYRVQLPDAAY
-409 SLHVQNTLE
+409 SLHVQNSLE
-418 FASERIRLR
+418 FVSQRIRLR

-439 LQLSNG
+439 LDLAGG
-445 EQQVLK
+445 EQKVLK
-451 QTPVLGPFDADA
+451 ETPVLGVFDPDA

-472 APDGTQI
+472 AADGTQV

-484 IKREALGKPVP
+484 IKREALSRPAP

-512 SHARLSLLDRGMAFA
+512 SHARLSLLERGVAFA

-564 IANGFT
+564 IAQGLTT
-570 SAPQLAISGGSA
+570 SEQLAISGGSA

-591 NQRPELFGAAIAE
+591 NQRPELFKAAIAE

-613 MLDPDLP
+613 MLDPELP

-630 NPQEPDVYERL
+630 NPEEPEVYARI
-641 KAYAPYENVKAQ
+641 KAYAPYENVEAK
-653 AYPAMLVIAG
+653 AYPATLVIAG

-672 EAAKWVAKLRTAKT
+672 EAAKWVARLRATKT
-686 DTNPL
+686 DDHLL

-719 FLFKVLGVA
+719 FVFKILGIA